1 MRSNPP
7 ERPVARSWISARRLF
22 ALVLILGLVVAIQ
35 LWPLILSYAWNSK
48 IRIPFVE
55 IPAPTLRI
63 ESDPPGATIR
73 VDGAEIGLTPLA
85 MDNIFRPRP
94 AEVILTL
101 KDHHAWMGRF
111 VGRRPALIKAKLIHR

>member
-1 MRSNPP
+1 MRSNPQ
-7 ERPVARSWISARRLF
+7 ERPVGPSWISPRRLF
-22 ALVLILGLVVAIQ
+22 ALVLVLGAVVAVQ
-35 LWPLILSYAWNSK
+35 LWPLILSYAWDSE

-63 ESDPPGATIR
+63 ESDPPGATIHIE
-73 VDGAEIGLTPLA
+73 GAEMGSTPLV
-85 MDNIFRPRP
+85 MDNVFLPRP
-94 AEVILTL
+94 VEVILTL